1 MSTAQPLDSVAR
13 RARLGFR
20 HVLQGHPRGLAVLF
34 FSEMWERFSFYGMR
48 ALLIL
53 YMTDQLLLPGS
64 VEGVWGFA
72 GLRSVLESV
81 FGPLSIQAMSS
92 QIYGLYTGL
101 LYVTPVFGGL
111 LADRMLGQRRT
122 VVLGA
127 LLMAAGHFLM
137 AFGATFL
144 LALLLIIAGNG
155 CFKPNVSAQVGAL
168 YAPDDVKRD
177 SAYSMFYVGINLG
190 AFIAPVICGTLGEA
204 YGWHYGFLAAGVG
217 MLVGLSV
224 FTLGA
229 RHLPPDVRARDAAST
244 DSGRSR
250 RLSANDR
257 RAVVA
262 LCLVALVTTFF
273 WAAYEQQG
281 NALVLWAKNFTDR
294 SFFGLFEIKITWFQ
308 TLNPFLI
315 FALTPM
321 LLAHWAR
328 RAALGKE
335 PGTITKMGIGCFLAA
350 AAYIVLTVAALAAG
364 EGGTAG
370 WAWIVGYFVLLTLG
384 ELFVSPIAL
393 SLFYRVAPAQVLS
406 MMIGVWFLSGVV
418 GNYLTGLIGSF
429 WEFLPKAYFWLLM
442 SAIGVG
448 AGLIMFAFKRPLERI
463 LAERAVASPEPT

>member
-168 YAPDDVKRD
+168 YAPDDVK
-177 SAYSMFYVGINLG
+177 
-190 AFIAPVICGTLGEA
+190 
-204 YGWHYGFLAAGVG
+204 AAGSG
-217 MLVGLSV
+217 GCRD
-224 FTLGA
+224 TDH
-229 RHLPPDVRARDAAST
+229 RQHRRARFP
-244 DSGRSR
+244 
-250 RLSANDR
+250 
-257 RAVVA
+257 
-262 LCLVALVTTFF
+262 VALVILHG
-273 WAAYEQQG
+273 AAACQQKVDS
-281 NALVLWAKNFTDR
+281 L
-294 SFFGLFEIKITWFQ
+294 
-308 TLNPFLI
+308 
-315 FALTPM
+315 
-321 LLAHWAR
+321 R
-328 RAALGKE
+328 RVHR
-335 PGTITKMGIGCFLAA
+335 AA
-350 AAYIVLTVAALAAG
+350 AA
-364 EGGTAG
+364 
-370 WAWIVGYFVLLTLG
+370 
-384 ELFVSPIAL
+384 
-393 SLFYRVAPAQVLS
+393 
-406 MMIGVWFLSGVV
+406 
-418 GNYLTGLIGSF
+418 
-429 WEFLPKAYFWLLM
+429 
-442 SAIGVG
+442 
-448 AGLIMFAFKRPLERI
+448 
-463 LAERAVASPEPT
+463 